1 MATRTNSANSAST
14 SREMA
19 DGFLNIRVTAKDG
32 SVHSFKTGIALHS
45 SRKLDAAILKN
56 PQLFL
61 TAMAEGRITASV
73 WVPSKDGE
81 GEIDL

>member
-1 MATRTNSANSAST
+1 MATRTNNSST
-14 SREMA
+14 SVNREMA

-32 SVHSFKTGIALHS
+32 SVHSFKTGIALHN
-45 SRKLDAAILKN
+45 SRKLDQAILKN

-61 TAMAEGRITASV
+61 TAMAEGRVTASV